1 MSIKEKYSSLLD
13 FGKELGMKNVSVEE
27 KEDALYVNGVV
38 NTAYEKN
45 IYWDKLKSIGRE
57 KPSDIKADIRILDE
71 SVYAYH
77 TVQKG
82 ESLSK
87 IAKHYYKDAS
97 KYNAIFKANTD
108 ILKDP
113 NLIHPGQVLKIPKL

>member
-45 IYWDKLKSIGRE
+45 IYWDKLKSIGGE

-87 IAKHYYKDAS
+87 IAKYYYKDAS
-97 KYNAIFKANTD
+97 KYNAIFKANID